1 MKEAYGKII
10 PETLDEL
17 VDPKQ
22 TAVIVVDMQND
33 LVSPEGYLAVNDG
46 QDVSLNRSIIP
57 PIQNLIEKARAA
69 GLPIVFVQYTVD
81 PEHRLTNPAWV
92 YTHIRERADGSYMT
106 RVSLEGCFEGTWGWE
121 VIPELKPEPEDII
134 IRKQHL
140 GGFWGTNLNKVLRGN
155 GIKSVLVTGTAT
167 GGCVLDTAVGAAAN
181 DYYTLIAKD
190 CVAQNDE
197 AGHELGLTF
206 LMERY
211 DHPTSEEVVTAW
223 ALAGG

>member
-1 MKEAYGKII
+1 MREAYGKII
-10 PETLDEL
+10 PETLEEL

-22 TAVIVVDMQND
+22 TALVVVDMQND

-46 QDVSLNRSIIP
+46 QDVSLNRSIIQP
-57 PIQNLIEKARAA
+57 LQNLVEKAREA
-69 GLPIVFVQYTVD
+69 GIPIVFVHYTVD
-81 PEHRLTNPAWV
+81 PEYRLTNPAWV
-92 YTHIRERADGSYMT
+92 YSHLRERPGGGHMT
-106 RVSLEGCFEGTWGWE
+106 LVSLEACFEGTWGWE
-121 VIPELKPEPEDII
+121 IVPELKPEPEDII

-140 GGFWGTNLNKVLRGN
+140 GGFWGTNLDKVLRGN

-167 GGCVLDTAVGAAAN
+167 SGCVLDTAVGAAAN
-181 DYYTLIAKD
+181 DYYTIVAKD
-190 CVAQNDE
+190 CVASNDLE
-197 AGHELGLTF
+197 AHELGLTF

>member
-1 MKEAYGKII
+1 MREAYGKII
-10 PETLDEL
+10 PETLEEL

-22 TAVIVVDMQND
+22 TALVVVDMQND

-46 QDVSLNRSIIP
+46 QDVSPNRSIIQP
-57 PIQNLIEKARAA
+57 LQNLIEKAREA
-69 GLPIVFVQYTVD
+69 GIPIVFVHYTVD

-92 YTHIRERADGSYMT
+92 YSHLRERPGGGHMT
-106 RVSLEGCFEGTWGWE
+106 LVSLEACFEGTWGWE
-121 VIPELKPEPEDII
+121 IVPELKPEPEDII

-140 GGFWGTNLNKVLRGN
+140 GGFWGTNLDKVLRGN

-167 GGCVLDTAVGAAAN
+167 SGCVLDTAVGAAAN
-181 DYYTLIAKD
+181 DYYTIVAKD
-190 CVAQNDE
+190 CVASNDLE
-197 AGHELGLTF
+197 AHELGLTF